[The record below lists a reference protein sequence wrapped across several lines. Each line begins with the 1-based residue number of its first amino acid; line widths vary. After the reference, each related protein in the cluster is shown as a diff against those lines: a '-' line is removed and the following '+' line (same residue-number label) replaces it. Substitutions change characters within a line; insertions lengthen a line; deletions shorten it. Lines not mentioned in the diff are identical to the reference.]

1 MMIRKA
7 VFDKVG
13 GYCTDKNRQPPE
25 DYELWSRIARKY
37 RIANIAEVLHIY
49 REMPQSMSRSGDNP
63 FFQHLLKINAE
74 NLAWATGKSYSNKSI
89 EDLVALKHGF
99 YQQFSCNTSL
109 RELISIIQKAG
120 HGLSDDAGTHYHA
133 IHEKVESVIN
143 DLRYHYYQA
152 RYFGLLGNSGRGR
165 LTRALRRCRNMIR
178 G

>member
-7 VFDKVG
+7 VFTEVG

-25 DYELWSRIARKY
+25 DYEFWSRIARKY
-37 RIANIAEVLHIY
+37 RVANIGEVLHVY

-63 FFQHLLKINAE
+63 FLQHLLKINAE
-74 NLAWATGKSYSNKSI
+74 NLAWATEKRYSNKSI

-99 YQQFSCNTSL
+99 YQQFSYNTSL
-109 RELISIIQKAG
+109 RELVSIIQKAG
-120 HGLSDDAGTHYHA
+120 HVLSDDAGTPYHA

-152 RYFGLLGNSGRGR
+152 RYFGLLGNCGKGAVTRTLR
-165 LTRALRRCRNMIR
+165 LCKKLIRR
-178 G
+178 